1 MNVLNDAETS
11 GGFTA
16 NITGELQQSF
26 ITKFGINVIIAP
38 LCRPCCEVFVTALST
53 TCFVRGMT
61 SNEEDYIT
69 DPVCFFCVGVP
80 HDQDHEA

>member
-1 MNVLNDAETS
+1 MCKTTQKRQ

-16 NITGELQQSF
+16 NLTGELHQRF

-38 LCRPCCEVFVTALST
+38 KCRPCCEDCVTTLST
-53 TCFVRGMT
+53 TCFVRGVT

-69 DPVCFFCVGVP
+69 DLVCFFCVGVP